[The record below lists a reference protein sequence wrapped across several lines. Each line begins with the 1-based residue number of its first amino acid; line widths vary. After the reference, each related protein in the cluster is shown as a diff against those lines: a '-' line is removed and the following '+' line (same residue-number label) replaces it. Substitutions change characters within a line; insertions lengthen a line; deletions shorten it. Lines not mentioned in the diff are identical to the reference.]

1 MSVKVSSWVWH
12 DVATGEL
19 AGNELVLLLSLADV
33 ADDNGRC
40 RFLADETDLTYAALA
55 RKARVSRSTVIR
67 MVAKLREQGLVEHVP
82 GVKGRPNEFRV
93 VVPWAQSSGSN
104 LEPNGLSG
112 GSDSVSTATDSVS
125 TESGFGVNPD
135 SRTSLRRID
144 VNTRVSSSD
153 ADASD
158 GGELTPTGRPKKPKK
173 VASDFDPEV
182 LRLCG
187 LLAELVRRNDH
198 RVETVEVRWWNACRL
213 LHEVDGYS
221 WEQIETIIRWST
233 ADPFWSGNIRS
244 MPTLREK
251 FSTLRAR
258 RNQELEQKRSRVGTV
273 QHGANVDEILRAREA
288 AAERLAVG
296 S

>member
-144 VNTRVSSSD
+144 VNTRGGSARGARIPEPFIVTKAMRDWAAREVPTVDVDSSTRVFVDYWRAATRNAMKRDWVAAWRNWLRKD
-153 ADASD
+153 ATD
-158 GGELTPTGRPKKPKK
+158 
-173 VASDFDPEV
+173 
-182 LRLCG
+182 
-187 LLAELVRRNDH
+187 
-198 RVETVEVRWWNACRL
+198 
-213 LHEVDGYS
+213 
-221 WEQIETIIRWST
+221 
-233 ADPFWSGNIRS
+233 
-244 MPTLREK
+244 
-251 FSTLRAR
+251 
-258 RNQELEQKRSRVGTV
+258 TV
-273 QHGANVDEILRAREA
+273 QHRRLSAVDVGREADAILRAR
-288 AAERLAVG
+288 AAERDSAQKAVTA
-296 S
+296 